1 MELVYTT
8 SMRSKK
14 WKRVWETTGTVF
26 LDLGKLSFGS
36 LILGSILKG
45 EIDQFQIFVF
55 GIAAAALLFV
65 AGIWFIFMSE
75 D

>member
-1 MELVYTT
+1 MG
-8 SMRSKK
+8 RKN
-14 WKRVWETTGTVF
+14 WKRVGETTGTVF

-36 LILGSILKG
+36 LILGAILKG
-45 EIDQFQIFVF
+45 EIDQFRIFVF
-55 GIAAAALLFV
+55 GIAAAALLFA